1 MATNTVKRS
10 DKARAR
16 VEAVRAAGERR
27 FEDTRERTRWLP
39 LLLESFEREQRSG
52 AALLA
57 GGLAYRLFFWLV
69 SFGLLVA
76 AAASFW
82 ERSDKGGLT
91 HTAKSF
97 GLSGIAARSAVSAVE
112 EGAHS
117 RWYLL
122 VSGIVL
128 ITYFGVGAVRA
139 LRVTAF
145 IAWQVKPARLH
156 RPIRASAVFT
166 ALFVLGIGIT
176 MLASWERHHS
186 AGLGLATAIAG
197 IAGYAALALL
207 AFHLLPRPEGT
218 GWRDLLPGA
227 LLVGVGFAAVHV
239 FVVYYLS
246 DKLERSPKLYGVL
259 GASTVV
265 LLGLFLIARV
275 AVAAMFFNATL
286 RRRRISPD
294 RGDESDALR
303 ADAVA

>member
-1 MATNTVKRS
+1 M
-10 DKARAR
+10 
-16 VEAVRAAGERR
+16 
-27 FEDTRERTRWLP
+27 
-39 LLLESFEREQRSG
+39 
-52 AALLA
+52 
-57 GGLAYRLFFWLV
+57 
-69 SFGLLVA
+69 
-76 AAASFW
+76 
-82 ERSDKGGLT
+82 
-91 HTAKSF
+91 
-97 GLSGIAARSAVSAVE
+97 
-112 EGAHS
+112 
-117 RWYLL
+117 
-122 VSGIVL
+122 
-128 ITYFGVGAVRA
+128 RA

-227 LLVGVGFAAVHV
+227 LLVGFGITAIHV

-246 DKLERSPKLYGVL
+246 DKLERSPQLYGVL

-275 AVAAMFFNATL
+275 AVASMFLNATIK
-286 RRRRISPD
+286 RRRISPD
-294 RGDESDALR
+294 GGDESDAFR